1 MKRFLFYIFL
11 LFLACYCTKIQD
23 VQEEYDAPLS
33 REPILADVSTN
44 QKLDGEA
51 YTTYIEE
58 KANGLIKEKQISDFT
73 FSLFYKPLEYQAL
86 VGLKNQHPAK
96 ADFDREMSEIK
107 DMQYFTFKIEVANFN
122 QELLKYNLESP
133 EQYEQRVNYFAFKIQ
148 NDFKLIEGKD
158 TLDCELF
165 HFERNYG
172 VAPTAHF
179 VLAFPAIQNGNKIFD
194 KTLSYDDK
202 TFGMGTINI
211 NIDKTQLAKLPV
223 LNLE

>member
-1 MKRFLFYIFL
+1 MKRFLSYIFL
-11 LFLACYCTKIQD
+11 LFLACYCNKTDSVKEQND
-23 VQEEYDAPLS
+23 VPLN
-33 REPILADVSTN
+33 REAVLADASTHE
-44 QKLDGEA
+44 KLDGDA
-51 YTTYIEE
+51 YIAYIED
-58 KANGLIKEKQISDFT
+58 KANGLIKEKQIADFT

-86 VGLKNQHPAK
+86 AGLKNPEPAK
-96 ADFDREMSEIK
+96 ADFDREMGEIK

-133 EQYEQRVNYFAFKIQ
+133 EQYEQRVNYFAFKMQ

-172 VAPTAHF
+172 IAPTAHF
-179 VLAFPAIQNGNKIFD
+179 ILAFPATHNGNKIFD
-194 KTLSYDDK
+194 KTLSFEDK

-211 NIDKTQLAKLPV
+211 NIDKTQLAKLPA
-223 LNLE
+223 LNIE